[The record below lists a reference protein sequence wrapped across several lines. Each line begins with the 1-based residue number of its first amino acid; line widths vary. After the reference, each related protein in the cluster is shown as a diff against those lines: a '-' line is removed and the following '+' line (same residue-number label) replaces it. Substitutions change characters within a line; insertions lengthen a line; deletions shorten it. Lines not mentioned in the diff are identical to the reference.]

1 MRREWVVASVS
12 AGFSAVVSAWEVP
25 VRADEEP
32 AFEAVISTHRPV
44 ALAAARV
51 VVATAEAGGA
61 QPPAAVGQLLRDL
74 TPRVAAQAA
83 EADRVWLRALAHL
96 DQPR

>member
-1 MRREWVVASVS
+1 VISVS

-25 VRADEEP
+25 ARPGEEP
-32 AFEAVISTHRPV
+32 AYESVISTHRPV

-51 VVATAEAGGA
+51 VVATARATGA
-61 QPPAAVGQLLRDL
+61 HVPDPVEELLHDV
-74 TPRVAAQAA
+74 TPRAATPAV

-96 DQPR
+96 DPPR